1 MKKISFYAAVA
12 LLGFLASCNKQLEN
26 SVSVPDN
33 EGTKVLLTVKDAEW
47 TGDDTKTAY
56 APGTGVGLSGDELIS
71 LYYSTVESE
80 TTKFWGNIKAEPVGG
95 GDYTFT
101 ISGDAEGKTHWY
113 GLMPYSS
120 QVNAFNG
127 SHTSVNLRLGP
138 VQFPGANTFDPH
150 ADYMVARPFDVA
162 GVAGEETG
170 EIASFKRIFAPLCI
184 AVTGLEAGDKIY
196 TATLSFSQAPAADNA
211 LIGMFYVMMND
222 SYDANTVSVGASA
235 AGNALTAE
243 YANGLEAVGDNWPV
257 WLVVNPITLEAG
269 GTLTLCISTTTKTYT
284 RTVTLPASATLSAY
298 QLNRIPFNIKGS
310 GYTEVESVTQD
321 FTEQPLIGND
331 SLTASDGSS
340 LSWSSS
346 LTRDFSSYD
355 DNDSG
360 ITGAMYA
367 NKAFTFPAI
376 PGKKIIGARIFTHPA
391 SRSGGNSSTST
402 LTVDGAD
409 VYPFNLVSFVE
420 NDGMFFKGGALDIAL
435 PEGKTTLSGI
445 TVTPTAQQNLIS
457 AITLFTEDD
466 PAFANDYY
474 AQYEAGRDIEING
487 TVFNKATNGDAR
499 LIKLYNQANANAV
512 LADYTENGILFL
524 DYDEADGATDEL
536 DFSSYW
542 AKPTKVVIIGRYRNH
557 QPRLITKMQPK
568 GPEMFLKNVELS
580 LAGPVYTAEVV
591 STLDFNAEDCTI
603 VAGNNQL
610 FCENKTGVGFR
621 NIVINNSIIK
631 LVRSLYEVQGTTYI
645 ASGSN
650 LLLEKLHITNSV
662 VYAASAVNYPTV
674 NLRPNSTTV
683 WYTPYLD
690 LNFRYNT
697 FYNLANPNALGM
709 VALGNMTKLN
719 IFFCVGDATLSRET
733 PVVQLAA
740 TLSPQVEDSAIRR
753 NQFNDRGATYN
764 WKYYYSTVGNSGVK
778 ASAFVATKG
787 VSPFVSVDTATGY
800 FPIDGSVVTGDVE
813 GAGASYTNK
822 YWKNW
827 GE

>member
-1 MKKISFYAAVA
+1 MKKISLYAAVA
-12 LLGFLASCNKQLEN
+12 FLGLLASCNKQLEN
-26 SVSVPDN
+26 SVSTPDN
-33 EGTKVLLTVKDAEW
+33 EGTKALLTVKGAEW

-56 APGTGVGLSGDELIS
+56 TPGTGVGLTGEEMLS
-71 LYYSTVESE
+71 LYYYSNERFE
-80 TTKFWGNIKAEPVGG
+80 GNIKASPSGIPGE
-95 GDYTFT
+95 YSFT
-101 ISGDAEGKTHWY
+101 IPAEADGCTHWY
-113 GLMPYSS
+113 GILPYSS
-120 QVNAFNG
+120 QINTFN
-127 SHTSVNLRLGP
+127 SNHSAVLMRLGP
-138 VQFPGANTFDPH
+138 VQFPEDNSFDPH
-150 ADYMVARPFDVA
+150 CDYLVAQPFDVSGTPGA
-162 GVAGEETG
+162 ESG
-170 EIASFKRIFAPLCI
+170 EILAFKRIFAPLCI
-184 AVTGLEAGDKIY
+184 AVTGLNAGDRIF
-196 TATLSFSQAPAADNA
+196 TATLKLSQAPSSASA
-211 LIGMFYVMMND
+211 LGGTFYIAMND
-222 SYDANTVSVGASA
+222 SYDLTHTTCAPNAASNAVS
-235 AGNALTAE
+235 AE
-243 YANGLEAVGDNWPV
+243 YAYGLEAVGENWPV
-257 WLVVNPITLEAG
+257 WLMVNPMTIEAG
-269 GTLTLCISTTTKTYT
+269 GTLTLTVSTANKTYT
-284 RTVTLPASATLSAY
+284 RTVAIPSSATINPY
-298 QLNRIPFNIKGS
+298 KLNRIPFNIKGE
-310 GYTEVESVTQD
+310 GYAVAESITQD
-321 FTEQPLIGND
+321 FTAQVLTGNQSLI
-331 SLTASDGSS
+331 ASDGSS
-340 LSWSSS
+340 LQWASSI
-346 LTRDFSSYD
+346 SSTFNSASD
-355 DNDSG
+355 DNSG
-360 ITGAMYA
+360 IAGALYA
-367 NKAFTFPAI
+367 NKAFTFPEVT
-376 PGKKIIGARIFTHPA
+376 GKKIIGARIFTHPA
-391 SRSGGNSSTST
+391 SRYGGNANTCT
-402 LTVDGAD
+402 LTVDGTD
-409 VYPFNLVSFVE
+409 VYPFNLASFA
-420 NDGMFFKGGALDIAL
+420 DGDGLCYKGGVLDIAL
-435 PEGKTTLSGI
+435 PDGKTTLAGL
-445 TVTPTAQQNLIS
+445 TVTPTLQQNLIS
-457 AITLFTEDD
+457 AITLFTADD
-466 PAFANDYY
+466 PAFANDYF
-474 AQYEAGRDIEING
+474 AQYEAGRDITING

-524 DYDEADGATDEL
+524 DYDEADGATDQL

-674 NLRPNSTTV
+674 NLRPNSSTV
-683 WYTPYLD
+683 WYTPFLD
-690 LNFRYNT
+690 LSFRYDT
-697 FYNLANPNALGM
+697 FYNLANPNALGL

-733 PVVQLAA
+733 PLVQLAA

-753 NQFNDRGATYN
+753 NQFNDRGAAYN

-778 ASAFVATKG
+778 ASAFVATQG
-787 VSPFVSVDTATGY
+787 VSPFVSADTATGY